1 MGMYQGPGF
10 DHCHVVVYGHA
21 VHDDFDTRV
30 GAFSSLSGKWLG
42 FLSTVSNIGRDIEKP
57 IRWVIGQCALMHAPC
72 K

>member
-1 MGMYQGPGF
+1 MCMHQGPGF
-10 DHCHVVVYGHA
+10 DHYYVVVYGHA

-30 GAFSSLSGKWLG
+30 RAFSSLPGQWLG

-57 IRWVIGQCALMHAPC
+57 IGWVIGQCALMHAPW